1 MSETHFKEQ
10 TPSPFLPQEKTT
22 KEIFRSSIFRQT
34 LRGFYCLPLD
44 ISVLDV
50 IFKCASSEIQTS

>member
-1 MSETHFKEQ
+1 MSETHFEEQ

-22 KEIFRSSIFRQT
+22 KVIFRSAIF
-34 LRGFYCLPLD
+34 CLPLD

-50 IFKCASSEIQTS
+50 IFKCAGSEIQTS